1 MSLLTLIVVLL
12 ILGVFLLIVNIAIPN
27 DSKVKSF
34 LNVVV
39 VVAVWGIQLY
49 SLFDSLKGAP
59 IYVMNLFN

>member
-39 VVAVWGIQLY
+39 VIAVWVIQLY
-49 SLFDSLKGAP
+49 SLFYSLKGAP

>member
-39 VVAVWGIQLY
+39 VIAVWVLQLY
-49 SLFDSLKGAP
+49 SLFYSLKGTP